1 MKTIT
6 SIDACTALV
15 DEDEGEE
22 FRVSTSTGDD
32 SFHLTNMHNASIVIP
47 YKYLDAIV
55 EAAYKVRDKA
65 AA

>member
-15 DEDEGEE
+15 DEDEE

>member
-15 DEDEGEE
+15 DEDEE

-32 SFHLTNMHNASIVIP
+32 SFHLTNMHNSSIVIP